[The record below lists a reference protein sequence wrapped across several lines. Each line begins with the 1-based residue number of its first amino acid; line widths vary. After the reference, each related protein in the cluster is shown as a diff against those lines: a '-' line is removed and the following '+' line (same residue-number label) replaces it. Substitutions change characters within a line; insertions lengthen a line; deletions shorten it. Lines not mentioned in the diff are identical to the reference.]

1 MHHIPIPDTSFFSFF
16 TQSGSLAVSFFFV
29 LSGFLITYLLLFE
42 KLQRGSISFRRFFSR
57 RVLRIWP
64 LFYAMLL
71 FAFLTPFIL
80 KVLNLESSNEGYEP
94 NWIVSM
100 LFLENYQMMLTNS
113 FPNTAPMRVMWS
125 LCVEEHFYIV
135 WGIIIYLISLNR
147 IFLLFLSCIV
157 LSVVVRIIYNLLGL
171 PFLDLFSNLDS
182 FALGAIPAYLLLFKR
197 GIIARVEEMPVS
209 AKYIIVGTA
218 LLLTFAIPNLNRT
231 GSSLLPLLY
240 NSLYALVI
248 LITLPV
254 RNHFRIRDKN
264 IVSRLGTYTYGL
276 YMFHTIFIMLFIRI
290 IDDFDLNIKYWI
302 IAISSL
308 VVTIAVSLISY
319 HLYEK
324 PFLKLKTKL
333 K

>member
-1 MHHIPIPDTSFFSFF
+1 
-16 TQSGSLAVSFFFV
+16 
-29 LSGFLITYLLLFE
+29 
-42 KLQRGSISFRRFFSR
+42 
-57 RVLRIWP
+57 
-64 LFYAMLL
+64 MLL